1 MTPAVAGKSFAR
13 HLFRLIQAKTL
24 DATSLGFDGKVGL
37 VSGLA
42 RQLDADQDLRSSDRR
57 MLAPQTDSLNEM
69 PAVAAPRCRG
79 HGYQLHGPVAWARDR
94 LCPTMPLRL
103 LPLICKVAD
112 GPQWRG
118 AVSRPRPSNRKCGF
132 PPSDFPTAFISRPMA
147 TTVRARVEGPAHPI
161 PPRHPPREPAP
172 SQTLGLCVVVGG
184 ENTASDHWHA
194 DRRPLMQR
202 QGRCGRSTLGQ
213 PRRTRFKRPLSTG
226 CAPSAALRYWW
237 VPASTR

>member
-42 RQLDADQDLRSSDRR
+42 RQLDADRDLRSSDRR

-69 PAVAAPRCRG
+69 PAVAAAPRCRG

-132 PPSDFPTAFISRPMA
+132 LPHPTS
-147 TTVRARVEGPAHPI
+147 
-161 PPRHPPREPAP
+161 
-172 SQTLGLCVVVGG
+172 
-184 ENTASDHWHA
+184 
-194 DRRPLMQR
+194 RRPSS
-202 QGRCGRSTLGQ
+202 QGPWRRLCALASKAQHAQFPLDIHQENR
-213 PRRTRFKRPLSTG
+213 PRPKHLDFVSL
-226 CAPSAALRYWW
+226 
-237 VPASTR
+237 